1 MLSSQ
6 FSKYCAIVLLC
17 LGLSACSTAAH
28 NNKKLAAG
36 DSYNEESLQANGIG
50 DEASFGNS
58 KGNALKPGCNQ
69 IYYFDYD
76 NSCVHDA
83 DRASI
88 EAQAKYLADHQ
99 SSKVRLE
106 GNTDNRGSREYNI
119 ALGEH
124 RAMSVAEILKLN
136 GVTANQIKVVSF
148 GAQKPVAFGNTEEDY
163 QLNRRVELIYEKK

>member
-1 MLSSQ
+1 M
-6 FSKYCAIVLLC
+6 C
-17 LGLSACSTAAH
+17 LGLFACSTATH
-28 NNKKLAAG
+28 NKTAG
-36 DSYNEESLQANGIG
+36 GSGNSYNEESLQSSGIG
-50 DEASFGNS
+50 DEADFSNG

-76 NSCVHDA
+76 DSSIHDA

-88 EAQAKYLADHQ
+88 EVQAKYLTNHPNC
-99 SSKVRLE
+99 KVRLE

-124 RAMSVAEILKLN
+124 RAKSVAEILKLN
-136 GVTANQIKVVSF
+136 GVASSQIKVVTF